1 MKTND
6 FVKAVLPV
14 AVGFVKDIITDN
26 KTDNNHHCK
35 SIKVDKE
42 KPEMDVY
49 RDANKININVNMHIN
64 VYVGLGERTRS
75 ISGVSYADQY

>member
-1 MKTND
+1 MITND

-14 AVGFVKDIITDN
+14 AVDFVKDIITDN
-26 KTDNNHHCK
+26 KTDNNHRCK
-35 SIKVDKE
+35 NIKVDKE
-42 KPEMDVY
+42 KSEMDVY
-49 RDANKININVNMHIN
+49 RDANKINVNINMYIN

>member
-1 MKTND
+1 MITND

-14 AVGFVKDIITDN
+14 AVDFVKDIITDN
-26 KTDNNHHCK
+26 KTDNNHRYK
-35 SIKVDKE
+35 NIKVDKE
-42 KPEMDVY
+42 KSEMDVY
-49 RDANKININVNMHIN
+49 RDANKINVNINMYIN